1 MATPSRT
8 VLLLAA
14 LIAGPAACVPAAND
28 TGTTQ
33 AAASAEQ
40 ASTPGGTGRTV
51 VPGSN
56 STISGDAAASER
68 QRTGQYGPSR

>member
-1 MATPSRT
+1 
-8 VLLLAA
+8 
-14 LIAGPAACVPAAND
+14 
-28 TGTTQ
+28 
-33 AAASAEQ
+33 
-40 ASTPGGTGRTV
+40 